1 MLQIKEEKRPKFLL
15 AENLGK
21 LAKWLRFLGYDAALY
36 RKISLDNMIRIA
48 NKDNRIILTRSKKVA
63 KNKRKFKRILI
74 KSENHSEQLRE
85 LKNIIRFDG
94 NYIFSRC
101 SECNRLLENIA
112 SEKIKNMI
120 PVYIYQ
126 TQKKF
131 KVCRFCGKI
140 YWEGS
145 HVKNMLAELKAIF
158 PAKKQN

>member
-74 KSENHSEQLRE
+74 KSENH
-85 LKNIIRFDG
+85 
-94 NYIFSRC
+94 
-101 SECNRLLENIA
+101 
-112 SEKIKNMI
+112 
-120 PVYIYQ
+120 
-126 TQKKF
+126 
-131 KVCRFCGKI
+131 
-140 YWEGS
+140 
-145 HVKNMLAELKAIF
+145 
-158 PAKKQN
+158 

>member
-1 MLQIKEEKRPKFLL
+1 
-15 AENLGK
+15 
-21 LAKWLRFLGYDAALY
+21 
-36 RKISLDNMIRIA
+36 
-48 NKDNRIILTRSKKVA
+48 
-63 KNKRKFKRILI
+63 
-74 KSENHSEQLRE
+74 
-85 LKNIIRFDG
+85 
-94 NYIFSRC
+94 
-101 SECNRLLENIA
+101 
-112 SEKIKNMI
+112 MI